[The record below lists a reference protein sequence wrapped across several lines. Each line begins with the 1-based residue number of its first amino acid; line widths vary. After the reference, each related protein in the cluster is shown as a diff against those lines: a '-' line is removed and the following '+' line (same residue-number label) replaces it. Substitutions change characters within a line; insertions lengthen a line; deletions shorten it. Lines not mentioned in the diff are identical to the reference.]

1 MRDAAYWISRL
12 SLAPHPEG
20 GYYRSTYASPLW
32 IAQSALPPGFTG
44 PRLASTAIYFL
55 VDGSNFSAFHR
66 LQSDEV
72 WHFYVG
78 SALVIHVIAPDGSA
92 SEILLGGDPESSESL
107 QGIVKAGSWFG
118 ARVKDSQSF
127 ALVGCTMAPGF
138 DFEDF
143 ELATRAQLTAQFP
156 QHRALIEQLTCP

>member
-12 SLAPHPEG
+12 NLTKHPEG
-20 GYYRSTYASPLW
+20 GYYRPVYSSPVL
-32 IAQSALPPGFTG
+32 IAQSALPRAFKG

-55 VDGSNFSAFHR
+55 LDGTNFSAFHR

-72 WHFYVG
+72 WHFYAG
-78 SALVIHVIAPDGSA
+78 SALIIYVIEPDGGS
-92 SEILLGGDPESSESL
+92 SRILLGNDPESDESFHAV
-107 QGIVKAGSWFG
+107 VKAGCWFG

-143 ELATRAQLTAQFP
+143 ELATRDQLTGLFP
-156 QHRALIEQLTCP
+156 QHRALIEKLTRA

>member
-1 MRDAAYWISRL
+1 MRDAAYGSSRL
-12 SLAPHPEG
+12 NLTKRPEG
-20 GYYRSTYASPLW
+20 GYYRSTYASELT
-32 IAQSALPPGFTG
+32 IAKSALPLGFAG

-55 VDGSNFSAFHR
+55 VDGTNFSAFHR
-66 LQSDEV
+66 LRSDEV
-72 WHFYVG
+72 WHFYTG
-78 SALVIHVIAPDGSA
+78 NALDIHVIDPNGSTSA
-92 SEILLGGDPESSESL
+92 ILLGSDPESGESF
-107 QGIVKAGSWFG
+107 QGIVKSGSWFG

>member
-12 SLAPHPEG
+12 NLSKHPEG
-20 GYYRSTYASPLW
+20 GYYRSTYASELT
-32 IAQSALPPGFTG
+32 IAKSALPLGFTG

-55 VDGSNFSAFHR
+55 VDGTNFSAFHR
-66 LQSDEV
+66 LRSDEV
-72 WHFYVG
+72 WHFYAG
-78 SALVIHVIAPDGSA
+78 SALVIHVIDQDGRA
-92 SEILLGGDPESSESL
+92 SEILLGSDPESGESI
-107 QGIVKAGSWFG
+107 QGVVKAGCWFG

-143 ELATRAQLTAQFP
+143 ELAARAQLTGMFP
-156 QHRALIEQLTCP
+156 QHRALIEKLTRA

>member
-12 SLAPHPEG
+12 NLTKHPEG
-20 GYYRSTYASPLW
+20 GYYRSTYASPLL
-32 IAQSALPPGFTG
+32 IAQSALPPGFKG

-72 WHFYVG
+72 WHFYAG
-78 SALVIHVIAPDGSA
+78 SALVIHLIDPDGRA
-92 SEILLGGDPESSESL
+92 SEILLGGDPESGESF
-107 QGIVKAGSWFG
+107 QGVVKAGFLFG

-143 ELATRAQLTAQFP
+143 ELATRDQLTGLFP
-156 QHRALIEQLTCP
+156 QHRALIEKLTRA